1 MAFDFK
7 LQCPFCFFLF
17 FLLLLYTT
25 TAQSYSNI
33 SLGLSFVAQDDNLV
47 WRASRSGDFAV
58 GFRKMEMDGF
68 LLSIWFDKIPE
79 KTVVWSANRND
90 PVEKGSIV
98 ELTTGGNLVVKD
110 QKGRQIWSSISADTG
125 VSYAALLDTGNLVL
139 ASQDN
144 TILWQSFENPTDT
157 LLPTQTMKLDT
168 QVIAHYT
175 ETNYSSGRY
184 KFMLQR
190 DGNLL
195 LYTKN
200 FPFNDAVA
208 TYWSTQD
215 SIGTGF
221 QVIFNQS
228 GAIYLAAR
236 NGTLLNTVFPALEST
251 PTQDFYMRATVDY
264 DGVLR
269 QYAYPKSTVVAT
281 SGGRWPKAWTALSIQ
296 PSNICKRIGGG
307 YGGGACGYNSYCRL
321 SDAEQRPICQ
331 CIPGYTFID
340 PNDIRKGCRLNF
352 SFCDDEGSQQTN
364 LFKIVMM
371 PSADWFDS
379 SYEQFEGVT
388 EDWCRQA
395 CLSDCFCALATF
407 KDGEC
412 KKKRVPLS
420 NGIVDPDVGGK
431 ALVKVQKDN
440 STGSEKSVNGNKDQS
455 TLIRVGSVLFGGSTL
470 LNLLLLSSS
479 LMLFYRS
486 KKKQAMVQSQ
496 KVMPSLYL
504 ETFTYSELEK
514 ATNGFKDE
522 LGHGAFGT
530 VYKGDLATEPVAV
543 KKLDKMERHGEK
555 EFKAEVAA
563 IGRSNHKNLVHLL
576 GYCNEGQNRLLVY
589 EYMRNGSLAKFLFK
603 ISRPNWYE
611 RTRIALGIAEGL
623 CYLHEQCSSRII
635 HCDIKPENILL
646 DDTFSPRISDFGLSK
661 LLKNDQSRT
670 TTAIRGTK
678 GYVAPEWFKNMA
690 ITIKVDVYSFGIL
703 LLEVICCRKNF
714 EQDVEEEEEMILA
727 DWVYDCY
734 KSGTLHCLV
743 EKDEEAM
750 KDMKKVK
757 KFVMI
762 ATWCIQ
768 EDPSLRPMMKKVIQ
782 MMEGAVEVPV
792 PPDPNSIFSSI

>member
-1 MAFDFK
+1 
-7 LQCPFCFFLF
+7 
-17 FLLLLYTT
+17 
-25 TAQSYSNI
+25 
-33 SLGLSFVAQDDNLV
+33 
-47 WRASRSGDFAV
+47 
-58 GFRKMEMDGF
+58 
-68 LLSIWFDKIPE
+68 

-98 ELTTGGNLVVKD
+98 ELTTDGNLVVKD
-110 QKGRQIWSSISADTG
+110 QKGRQIWSPISADTG
-125 VSYAALLDTGNLVL
+125 ISYAALLDTGNLVL

-157 LLPTQTMKLDT
+157 LLPTQTTKLDT

-184 KFMLQR
+184 KFMLR
-190 DGNLL
+190 SDGNLL
-195 LYTKN
+195 LYTAN

-208 TYWSTQD
+208 PYWSTQD

-228 GAIYLAAR
+228 GSIYLAAR
-236 NGTLLNTVFPALEST
+236 NGTLLNMVFPALEST

-269 QYAYPKSTVVAT
+269 QYAYPKSTVAT
-281 SGGRWPKAWTALSIQ
+281 SGGRWPKAWTALSFQ

-371 PSADWFDS
+371 PSAD
-379 SYEQFEGVT
+379 
-388 EDWCRQA
+388 CH
-395 CLSDCFCALATF
+395 
-407 KDGEC
+407 GEC

-420 NGIVDPDVGGK
+420 NGIIDPDVGGK

-440 STGSEKSVNGNKDQS
+440 SAGSEKSVNGNKDQS
-455 TLIRVGSVLFGGSTL
+455 TLIRVGSVLFGGSML
-470 LNLLLLSSS
+470 LNLLLLLSS

-496 KVMPSLYL
+496 KFMPSLYL

-530 VYKGDLATEPVAV
+530 VYKGDLATEPAAV
-543 KKLDKMERHGEK
+543 KKLDKMERQGEQ
-555 EFKAEVAA
+555 EFKAEVTA
-563 IGRSNHKNLVHLL
+563 IGPTNHKNLVHLL
-576 GYCNEGQNRLLVY
+576 GYFNEGQNRLLVY
-589 EYMRNGSLAKFLFK
+589 EYMRNGSLAKFLFE

-623 CYLHEQCSSRII
+623 CYLHEQCSSRIL

-646 DDTFSPRISDFGLSK
+646 DDTFSARISDFGLSK
-661 LLKNDQSRT
+661 LLKKYQSRT

-678 GYVAPEWFKNMA
+678 GYVAPEWFKNVA
-690 ITIKVDVYSFGIL
+690 ITIKVDVYSYDTS

-734 KSGTLHCLV
+734 KSRTLHCLV

-762 ATWCIQ
+762 AIWCIQ

-792 PPDPNSIFSSI
+792 PPDPNSFLSSISICFSRLNK

>member
-195 LYTKN
+195 LYTTN

-208 TYWSTQD
+208 AYWSTQ
-215 SIGTGF
+215 
-221 QVIFNQS
+221 
-228 GAIYLAAR
+228 
-236 NGTLLNTVFPALEST
+236 
-251 PTQDFYMRATVDY
+251 
-264 DGVLR
+264 
-269 QYAYPKSTVVAT
+269 
-281 SGGRWPKAWTALSIQ
+281 
-296 PSNICKRIGGG
+296 
-307 YGGGACGYNSYCRL
+307 
-321 SDAEQRPICQ
+321 
-331 CIPGYTFID
+331 
-340 PNDIRKGCRLNF
+340 
-352 SFCDDEGSQQTN
+352 
-364 LFKIVMM
+364 
-371 PSADWFDS
+371 
-379 SYEQFEGVT
+379 
-388 EDWCRQA
+388 
-395 CLSDCFCALATF
+395 
-407 KDGEC
+407 
-412 KKKRVPLS
+412 
-420 NGIVDPDVGGK
+420 
-431 ALVKVQKDN
+431 
-440 STGSEKSVNGNKDQS
+440 
-455 TLIRVGSVLFGGSTL
+455 
-470 LNLLLLSSS
+470 
-479 LMLFYRS
+479 
-486 KKKQAMVQSQ
+486 
-496 KVMPSLYL
+496 
-504 ETFTYSELEK
+504 
-514 ATNGFKDE
+514 
-522 LGHGAFGT
+522 
-530 VYKGDLATEPVAV
+530 
-543 KKLDKMERHGEK
+543 
-555 EFKAEVAA
+555 FKAEVAA

-603 ISRPNWYE
+603 ISRPNLYE

-762 ATWCIQ
+762 AIWCIQ

>member
-1 MAFDFK
+1 
-7 LQCPFCFFLF
+7 
-17 FLLLLYTT
+17 
-25 TAQSYSNI
+25 
-33 SLGLSFVAQDDNLV
+33 
-47 WRASRSGDFAV
+47 
-58 GFRKMEMDGF
+58 MEMDGF

-195 LYTKN
+195 LYTTN

-208 TYWSTQD
+208 AYWSTQD
-215 SIGTGF
+215 SK
-221 QVIFNQS
+221 
-228 GAIYLAAR
+228 
-236 NGTLLNTVFPALEST
+236 
-251 PTQDFYMRATVDY
+251 
-264 DGVLR
+264 
-269 QYAYPKSTVVAT
+269 PK
-281 SGGRWPKAWTALSIQ
+281 
-296 PSNICKRIGGG
+296 
-307 YGGGACGYNSYCRL
+307 
-321 SDAEQRPICQ
+321 
-331 CIPGYTFID
+331 
-340 PNDIRKGCRLNF
+340 PNL
-352 SFCDDEGSQQTN
+352 
-364 LFKIVMM
+364 
-371 PSADWFDS
+371 
-379 SYEQFEGVT
+379 
-388 EDWCRQA
+388 
-395 CLSDCFCALATF
+395 
-407 KDGEC
+407 
-412 KKKRVPLS
+412 
-420 NGIVDPDVGGK
+420 
-431 ALVKVQKDN
+431 
-440 STGSEKSVNGNKDQS
+440 
-455 TLIRVGSVLFGGSTL
+455 
-470 LNLLLLSSS
+470 
-479 LMLFYRS
+479 
-486 KKKQAMVQSQ
+486 
-496 KVMPSLYL
+496 
-504 ETFTYSELEK
+504 
-514 ATNGFKDE
+514 
-522 LGHGAFGT
+522 
-530 VYKGDLATEPVAV
+530 
-543 KKLDKMERHGEK
+543 
-555 EFKAEVAA
+555 
-563 IGRSNHKNLVHLL
+563 
-576 GYCNEGQNRLLVY
+576 
-589 EYMRNGSLAKFLFK
+589 
-603 ISRPNWYE
+603 YE

-762 ATWCIQ
+762 AIWCIQ

>member
-1 MAFDFK
+1 
-7 LQCPFCFFLF
+7 
-17 FLLLLYTT
+17 
-25 TAQSYSNI
+25 
-33 SLGLSFVAQDDNLV
+33 
-47 WRASRSGDFAV
+47 
-58 GFRKMEMDGF
+58 MDGF

-90 PVEKGSIV
+90 PVEKGSVV
-98 ELTTGGNLVVKD
+98 ELTTDGNLVVKD
-110 QKGRQIWSSISADTG
+110 QKGRQVWSPISADTG
-125 VSYAALLDTGNLVL
+125 ISYAALLDTGNLVL

-175 ETNYSSGRY
+175 ETNYSSGQY

-195 LYTKN
+195 LYTTN
-200 FPFNDAVA
+200 FPSNDAVA
-208 TYWSTQD
+208 PYWSTQD
-215 SIGTGF
+215 SID
-221 QVIFNQS
+221 N
-228 GAIYLAAR
+228 
-236 NGTLLNTVFPALEST
+236 
-251 PTQDFYMRATVDY
+251 MRIRR
-264 DGVLR
+264 VL
-269 QYAYPKSTVVAT
+269 ST
-281 SGGRWPKAWTALSIQ
+281 SGGRWPKAWTALSFQ

-388 EDWCRQA
+388 EDCSSR
-395 CLSDCFCALATF
+395 ST
-407 KDGEC
+407 E
-412 KKKRVPLS
+412 
-420 NGIVDPDVGGK
+420 
-431 ALVKVQKDN
+431 N
-440 STGSEKSVNGNKDQS
+440 SAGSEKSVNGNKDQS
-455 TLIRVGSVLFGGSTL
+455 TLIRVGSVLLGGSML
-470 LNLLLLSSS
+470 LNLLLL
-479 LMLFYRS
+479 LFYRS

-496 KVMPSLYL
+496 KLMPSLYL

-530 VYKGDLATEPVAV
+530 AYKGDLATEPAAV
-543 KKLDKMERHGEK
+543 KKLDKMERHGEQ
-555 EFKAEVAA
+555 EFKAEVTA
-563 IGRSNHKNLVHLL
+563 IGRTNHKNLVHLL
-576 GYCNEGQNRLLVY
+576 GYCSEGQNRLLVY
-589 EYMRNGSLAKFLFK
+589 KYMRNGSLAKFLFENS
-603 ISRPNWYE
+603 IPNWYE

-623 CYLHEQCSSRII
+623 CYLHEQCSSRIL

-646 DDTFSPRISDFGLSK
+646 DDTFSARISDFGLLK

-678 GYVAPEWFKNMA
+678 GYVAPEWFKNVA
-690 ITIKVDVYSFGIL
+690 ITIKVDVYSFGTL

-762 ATWCIQ
+762 AIWCIQ
-768 EDPSLRPMMKKVIQ
+768 EDPSLRPMMKEVIQ
-782 MMEGAVEVPV
+782 MMEAPVEVPV
-792 PPDPNSIFSSI
+792 PPDPNSFLSSI